1 MSEKKGLNGAVKA
14 HDGYGS
20 VNRSAE
26 DKILILEDG
35 DEQVRGINL
44 KIFFHNFCSQRC
56 VKKQSEF

>member
-1 MSEKKGLNGAVKA
+1 MSERKGLNGAVKA

-20 VNRSAE
+20 VIRSAE

-44 KIFFHNFCSQRC
+44 TIFFHNFCSQWC
-56 VKKQSEF
+56 VKKQSKF

>member
-44 KIFFHNFCSQRC
+44 TFFFHSFCSQRC
-56 VKKQSEF
+56 FKKQSEL